1 MNVLC
6 LVISAALVMPA
17 TSLAEESSADATVL
31 AKKLANPIASL
42 ISVPLQYNNDTGYGP
57 AGDGVVDRLNIQPVI
72 PVSLDEQW
80 NLIARTIIP
89 VVAQNDIPSS
99 GQGDSG
105 LGDIVASQ
113 FFSPKAPTAS
123 GWIWGAGPVEL
134 LPTASEETLGAGQF
148 GLGPTVVALKQMGPW
163 TYGVLANHIW
173 TVFGDDSR
181 DKVNAT
187 FLQPFVAFVL
197 PTKTTLSMNTESTYD
212 WQADEWSV
220 PVHLAVAQM
229 LKIGPQILQVQ
240 VGARYWVDSP
250 PGGADD
256 WGLRVT
262 VTLLYR
268 EG

>member
-1 MNVLC
+1 
-6 LVISAALVMPA
+6 
-17 TSLAEESSADATVL
+17 
-31 AKKLANPIASL
+31 
-42 ISVPLQYNNDTGYGP
+42 
-57 AGDGVVDRLNIQPVI
+57 
-72 PVSLDEQW
+72 
-80 NLIARTIIP
+80 

-123 GWIWGAGPVEL
+123 GWTWGVGPVEL
-134 LPTASEETLGAGQF
+134 LPTASQDTLGAEQF
-148 GLGPTVVALKQMGPW
+148 GLGPTAVALKQVGPW
-163 TYGVLANHIW
+163 TYGALANHIW

-212 WQADEWSV
+212 WQASEWSV
-220 PVHLAVAQM
+220 PGNVAVAQM

-250 PGGADD
+250 PGGAEG
-256 WGLRVT
+256 WGLRVA
-262 VTLLYR
+262 VTLLYP
-268 EG
+268 EK